1 MLAGHD
7 VEKRFALFRRGALVD
22 DRLQLA
28 VALMQCPG
36 EMNGPRENQT
46 IEFGLLEMSLG
57 DPHADHALAIT
68 LRRQGIEVARA
79 AKCAIAILDPFAFE
93 TPVGFSHGRP
103 PRCVVD
109 WTAAAW
115 RCLPASNA
123 RSKRADRG
131 QGIGA
136 TTMASCDLLSQRS
149 KPTRFVS

>member
-1 MLAGHD
+1 MPAGHD

-79 AKCAIAILDPFAFE
+79 AKCAIAIVAAVASPAWGMPGLAQAFAYRRRGSPE
-93 TPVGFSHGRP
+93 TP
-103 PRCVVD
+103 
-109 WTAAAW
+109 AAPMTS
-115 RCLPASNA
+115 LPA
-123 RSKRADRG
+123 
-131 QGIGA
+131 
-136 TTMASCDLLSQRS
+136 LL
-149 KPTRFVS
+149 